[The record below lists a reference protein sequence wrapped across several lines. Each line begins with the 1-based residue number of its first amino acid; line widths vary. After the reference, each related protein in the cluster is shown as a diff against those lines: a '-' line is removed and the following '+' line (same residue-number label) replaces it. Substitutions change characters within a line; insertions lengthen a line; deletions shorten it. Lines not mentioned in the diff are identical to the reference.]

1 MTTTTTQTQALSKT
15 ILGSS
20 RAWWKESS
28 VYQIYPA
35 SFKDS
40 NGDGIGDIPGIVSK
54 LDYLKALGVDIVWL
68 SPILQSPQ
76 VDMGYDISD
85 YYAIHPPYGTM
96 KDVDELVAGL
106 HARGMKYVM
115 DLVVNHTSDQHEW
128 FKQSRSSK
136 TNEFRDWYIWRK
148 PCYTTD
154 GVRQPPNNWGS
165 YFSGSAWTY
174 DEATDEYYLHLFA
187 TEQPDLNWENP
198 KVRAAVHKIMR
209 YWLDKGASGF
219 RLDVINFISKDQRF
233 LDVPIVEPA
242 KPYPE
247 GAKYYA
253 CGPRLHEYLQELGS
267 ILKEYNAFSVGEM
280 PSVYDPQ
287 EILNAVGFERNEL
300 GMAFQFEIM
309 DLDHGPAGKFTP
321 GQLRLKELKSV
332 VTKWQSF
339 MYENNGWN
347 ALYLENH
354 DQGRSISRFASEKPE
369 FRALSGKMLAT
380 FLGLQSGTPFVYQ
393 GQEIGMVNLPHSWRI
408 GDFRDLEA
416 INFWNELTQAF
427 PGDEKLQEQTIKE
440 LRLKSRDNGRLP
452 MQWGPGEFAEFSP
465 GTAQPWI
472 GVNDDYEKWNAAAQ
486 VDDSGSVFNY
496 WANILKLRKEY
507 VDVFVYGSFTLV
519 DKDHEELFVYT
530 RGFGGATAVVVNNF
544 SEKEVKW
551 TVPAELSSVV
561 KGGHFL
567 TGNYEDRQ
575 SVGVDGDV
583 IVVKPYEALVVL
595 NKGAKNAI

>member
-1 MTTTTTQTQALSKT
+1 MTTTGTQIQAPSTLTPK
-15 ILGSS
+15 GA

-96 KDVDELVAGL
+96 EDVDKLIQGL

-148 PCYTTD
+148 PRYTAD

-174 DEATDEYYLHLFA
+174 DEQTDEYYLHLFA
-187 TEQPDLNWENP
+187 PEQPDLNWENP

-233 LDVPIVEPA
+233 LDVPVVDLT

-267 ILKEYNAFSVGEM
+267 ILKEYDAFSVGEM
-280 PSVYDPQ
+280 PSVYDPV
-287 EILNAVGFERNEL
+287 EILNAVGFERQEL

-309 DLDHGPAGKFTP
+309 DLDHGPQGKFSP
-321 GQLRLKELKSV
+321 GKLRLKELKSV

-369 FRALSGKMLAT
+369 YRALSGKMLAT

-393 GQEIGMVNLPHSWRI
+393 GQEIGTVNLPKSWRI
-408 GDFRDLEA
+408 HDFRDLEA

-427 PGDEKLQEQTIKE
+427 PEDTKIHEQTIKE

-452 MQWGPGEFAEFSP
+452 MQWGPGKFADFTS
-465 GTAQPWI
+465 GSAKPWI
-472 GVNDDYEKWNAAAQ
+472 GVNEDYEEWNASSQ
-486 VDDSGSVFNY
+486 VDDPSSVFNY
-496 WANILKLRKEY
+496 WANILRLRKAWT
-507 VDVFVYGSFTLV
+507 DVFVYGSFTLV
-519 DKDHEELFVYT
+519 DEDHEELFVYT
-530 RGFGGATAVVVNNF
+530 RAFDDTTAVVVNNF
-544 SEKEVKW
+544 SEKEVEW
-551 TVPAELSSVV
+551 AVPDVIATVLNEGRV
-561 KGGHFL
+561 L
-567 TGNYEDRQ
+567 TGNVERQ
-575 SVGVDGDV
+575 TTAIKGNS
-583 IVVKPYEALVVL
+583 IVVKPFEAFVVL
-595 NKGAKNAI
+595 RAGAKLAN

>member
-1 MTTTTTQTQALSKT
+1 MTPTTTEIASIPKPTPQN
-15 ILGSS
+15 G

-40 NGDGIGDIPGIVSK
+40 NGDGIGDIPGIISK
-54 LDYLKALGVDIVWL
+54 LDYLKKLGVDIVWL

-85 YYAIHPPYGTM
+85 YYAIHPPYGTLD
-96 KDVDELVAGL
+96 DVDELIKGL

-136 TNEFRDWYIWRK
+136 TNPYRDWYIWKK
-148 PCYTTD
+148 PRYTAD

-165 YFSGSAWTY
+165 YFSGPAWTY
-174 DEATDEYYLHLFA
+174 DAATDEYYLHLFA
-187 TEQPDLNWENP
+187 REQPDLNWENP
-198 KVRAAVHKIMR
+198 AVRAAVHKIMR
-209 YWLDKGASGF
+209 YWLDKGTSGF

-233 LDVPIVEPA
+233 LDVPITDPS
-242 KPYPE
+242 KSYSD

-267 ILKEYNAFSVGEM
+267 ILKEYDAFSVGEM
-280 PSVYDPQ
+280 PSVYDPV

-309 DLDHGPAGKFTP
+309 DLDHGPSGKFSR
-321 GQLRLKELKSV
+321 GQFRLDALKSV

-369 FRALSGKMLAT
+369 YRALSGKMLAT
-380 FLGLQSGTPFVYQ
+380 FLGLQSGTPFIYQ
-393 GQEIGMVNLPHSWRI
+393 GQEIGVVNLPKTWKI
-408 GDFRDLEA
+408 DDYRDLEA
-416 INFWNELTQAF
+416 INFWNELTTAF
-427 PGDEKLQEQTIKE
+427 PGDNDLQQQTLKE

-452 MQWGPGEFAEFSP
+452 MQWGPGKYADFSS
-465 GTAQPWI
+465 GTAEPWI
-472 GVNDDYEKWNAAAQ
+472 GVNDDYEKWNASSQ
-486 VDDSGSVFNY
+486 MSDPGSVFSY
-496 WANILKLRKEY
+496 WASILKLRKEL
-507 VDVFVYGSFTLV
+507 VDVFVYGSFTLI

-530 RGFGGATAVVVNNF
+530 RGFGDATALVVTNF
-544 SEKEVKW
+544 SEKEVEW
-551 TVPAELSSVV
+551 TVPADVSSVLSEGKYLV
-561 KGGHFL
+561 
-567 TGNYEDRQ
+567 GNYPEKKAAG
-575 SVGVDGDV
+575 VGKEAMS
-583 IVVKPYEALVVL
+583 VKPFEAFVVL
-595 NKGAKNAI
+595 KEGSRLPN